1 MWEAEAVKRKGDV
14 REREG
19 EGVEPEAKRINPAML
34 VKDRG
39 RRDDETD

>member
-1 MWEAEAVKRKGDV
+1 MWEVEAVKGKGDV
-14 REREG
+14 GEREG